1 MLDDIEEGFGLFVRK
16 EGVRATRQGCRQQGV
31 GRNGKKIGTDYTLKK
46 RNRCLER
53 VFFENVRNARPKSI
67 FLAEVGS
74 SCTFSLDSQRFSGI
88 FPSPF
93 PVPSFWIF
101 DWITL
106 TLLHVLLYSSSLSCV
121 FLCQFLNFIIF
132 FFYPFSRKST
142 LLKALYRFLEGCY
155 GLSIYLQTLH

>member
-1 MLDDIEEGFGLFVRK
+1 MMLDDIEEGFGLFARK

-31 GRNGKKIGTDYTLKK
+31 GRDGKKIGTDYTLKK

-53 VFFENVRNARPKSI
+53 VSSENVRNARPKSI
-67 FLAEVGS
+67 FLAEVRS
-74 SCTFSLDSQRFSGI
+74 SCTFSLDSHHFSGV

-93 PVPSFWIF
+93 PVPSYWIF

-106 TLLHVLLYSSSLSCV
+106 TLLHVLLYASSLSCV
-121 FLCQFLNFIIF
+121 FLYQFLNSIIL
-132 FFYPFSRKST
+132 FYPSSRKST

-155 GLSIYLQTLH
+155 ELSIYLQTFH